1 MIARPV
7 EMRAE
12 PDRVN
17 AAAGAAWRAVTGIG
31 GDRLGFGLGWVA
43 LIVFFTIKLPD
54 TYLTTANIST
64 MLASQANLLILASA
78 TLLPLT
84 AGDFDLS
91 VAGVSGLS
99 SILLAVLNA
108 QHGVPIVA
116 AALIVV
122 AAGIGVGLVNS
133 LLVVVVG
140 AQSIVVTLGM
150 ATFLLGLVQW
160 LSASS
165 AIAGVSTSLVDAMI
179 GHRLLD
185 VPLVFYY
192 ALALSL
198 VLWFVQSLTVLGRRI
213 LFVGQNRDVSRLS
226 GIRVDRVRI
235 GCLVAGS
242 AMASFAGIVAV
253 GLAGAADPSQAP
265 PLLLPAFAAAF
276 LGAAALGRGRFS
288 AWSCLLAV
296 YFLISGVTGLQQL
309 GAQTYVQDLFYGAGL
324 TLAVTMARLS
334 QRQREGRAARREAA
348 RLKGGTDD
356 GS

>member
-1 MIARPV
+1 MIGQELELGGEAMSASGLVTFLRHVARS
-7 EMRAE
+7 
-12 PDRVN
+12 
-17 AAAGAAWRAVTGIG
+17 AAGVG
-31 GDRLGFGLGWVA
+31 GDRLGFAAAWIA
-43 LIVFFTIKLPD
+43 MIVIFTIELPD
-54 TYLTTANIST
+54 TYLTTANVST
-64 MLASQANLLILASA
+64 MLASQANLLILALA

-122 AAGIGVGLVNS
+122 AVGIGVGVVNS
-133 LLVVVVG
+133 LLVVVIG

-165 AIAGVSTSLVDAMI
+165 PIAGVSTDLVDAMI

-192 ALALSL
+192 ALVLCL
-198 VLWFVQSLTVLGRRI
+198 VIWFVQSFTVLGRRI
-213 LFVGQNRDVSRLS
+213 LFVGQNRDVTRLA
-226 GIRVDRVRI
+226 GVRVGRVRT
-235 GCLVAGS
+235 GCLIAGS
-242 AMASFAGIVAV
+242 TMASLAGIVAV
-253 GLAGAADPSQAP
+253 GVAGAADPSQAP

-288 AWSCLLAV
+288 AWSCFLAV
-296 YFLISGVTGLQQL
+296 YFLISGITGLQQL
-309 GAQTYVQDLFYGAGL
+309 GAQTYVQDLFYGAAL

-334 QRQREGRAARREAA
+334 QRRRDAKAGAR
-348 RLKGGTDD
+348 T
-356 GS
+356 